1 MAVLVDSKSK
11 KVMQIRNI
19 PEKLS
24 KEEAIRHFGTDY
36 VISKY
41 EFCPDIDATTAPVYP
56 DPNGPLVRIEY
67 RKRGIVLDLDDDK
80 TIGEIAYVKDIQV
93 LASKEDCKKIQKKR

>member
-1 MAVLVDSKSK
+1 
-11 KVMQIRNI
+11 MQIRNI